1 VALADGS
8 SIPADVVV
16 TGVGVRPETGWLEG
30 SGLHLDRG
38 VVVNEHLGGS
48 AAGIVALGDVAA
60 RWSPRWNAR
69 LRVEHWEDA
78 GSAGAVAAAT
88 LLAGDSG
95 DAGEAGERPVHDP
108 VPYFWSDQFGH
119 KIQYVGAHAA
129 GDRPIERA
137 AGAAPGRTVSWI
149 DDAGRVT
156 AVLTVDRPRESA
168 AAGALVAQRRFVPLA
183 ELKDPAA
190 SLLPA

>member
-1 VALADGS
+1 
-8 SIPADVVV
+8 
-16 TGVGVRPETGWLEG
+16 
-30 SGLHLDRG
+30 
-38 VVVNEHLGGS
+38 
-48 AAGIVALGDVAA
+48 VAA
-60 RWSPRWNAR
+60 RAEVQRVVVVGGGIGGAR
-69 LRVEHWEDA
+69 TVGQLRRRGYEGEIVLF
-78 GSAGAVAAAT
+78 GAESR
-88 LLAGDSG
+88 L
-95 DAGEAGERPVHDP
+95 PYDP